1 MRMTSRNIGQP
12 PAMAILCHHSSEPT
26 IRERLTMLLCR
37 VKSVFGFCEEV
48 GDLLSEELGAGPPE
62 RPVCL
67 VRSPAAPA
75 PNLPDPGNVQPCQ
88 PSPSRSTPAQPAP
101 EDGPPDRPGSSGYG
115 AATEPLSPPSAFP
128 APAPNSSL
136 SRSPTSSQNPK
147 TLLTRHKSIV
157 RHGLAKKNDAEVTNG
172 RGCRNMQNSA

>member
-1 MRMTSRNIGQP
+1 MPTSPSTR
-12 PAMAILCHHSSEPT
+12 AA
-26 IRERLTMLLCR
+26 
-37 VKSVFGFCEEV
+37 
-48 GDLLSEELGAGPPE
+48 
-62 RPVCL
+62 RPCL
-67 VRSPAAPA
+67 VRSTAAAAAA
-75 PNLPDPGNVQPCQ
+75 PNLSRPRERDQPCQ
-88 PSPSRSTPAQPAP
+88 PSPSRSTPAPLAP

-115 AATEPLSPPSAFP
+115 AATEPSSPPSAFP

-172 RGCRNMQNSA
+172 RGCRN